1 MRIAV
6 LQAASTVLDVEKN
19 LAVVDAAAQRAAAA
33 GADLLLTPE
42 LFTTG
47 YAPAQV
53 SAAVSDAMTAAIDT
67 GASAIAARHGIALAY
82 SAPTPAAGGAWHIGA
97 VLVDAAGTEVLRYA
111 KVHLFGAEERA
122 AFVPATEA
130 PAVATIAGMR
140 VGLLVCYDAEFP
152 ETVRAL
158 ADAGAQVAL
167 VPTALSE
174 GFDDVPQVLLRARAL
189 ESQVALAY
197 ANHVGTAPEHDGGT
211 LVLGGGSIVAGPDGR
226 VLAQAPRS
234 TDPRSTDADGAAPE
248 DTFDLILADV
258 TPGEVEAAR
267 ELVPYLRDR
276 RPEVYAEWSAAAGA
290 SMDGSRNRIAM
301 SSSARVPASARS
313 LPSSSP
319 A

>member
-6 LQAASTVLDVEKN
+6 LQGASIVLDVAAN
-19 LAVVDAAAQRAAAA
+19 LAVLDAAAARAAAA
-33 GADLLLTPE
+33 GADVLLTPE

-53 SAAVSDAMTAAIDT
+53 SAALSPGLVAGIDDGAA
-67 GASAIAARHGIALAY
+67 AIAARHSIALAY
-82 SAPTPAAGGAWHIGA
+82 SSPTPALVPADGPAQQGSWHIGA
-97 VLVDAAGTEVLRYA
+97 VLVDATGAELLRYA

-122 AFVPATEA
+122 AFVPGSAA
-130 PAVATIAGMR
+130 PGTVELAGLR

-152 ETVRAL
+152 ESVRAL
-158 ADAGAQVAL
+158 ATAGAEVVL
-167 VPTALSE
+167 VPTALSA
-174 GFDDVPQVLLRARAL
+174 GFNDVPQVLLRARAL

-197 ANHVGTAPEHDGGT
+197 ANHVGPVPLEGGAT

-226 VLAQAPRS
+226 VLAQGRLAPAS
-234 TDPRSTDADGAAPE
+234 GE
-248 DTFDLILADV
+248 DFELLLADV
-258 TPGEVEAAR
+258 NAEDITRAR
-267 ELVPYLRDR
+267 DKVPYLQDR
-276 RPEVYAEWSAAAGA
+276 RPDLYSDWAASGPAENRT
-290 SMDGSRNRIAM
+290 GSRKRMAM